1 MKKYFLGVCA
11 ALFAFAA
18 ALTIGAQAA
27 ADNVYAI
34 LYDDGTLVFQYGD
47 TADSAKTAVKTYA
60 VNLNAV
66 YDYPDY
72 EPWYN
77 ERKSVRFVDFADKIS
92 PTATAHW
99 FYECENLKRVD
110 NIQNLNT
117 ANVTSMYR
125 MFWDCSGL
133 TALDVSNFDTVN
145 VTNMSSMFW
154 GCSGLTALDVSG
166 FDTANVTNMRAMF
179 SSCSGLTAL
188 DVSGFNTAN
197 VTYMS
202 SMFQECSGLT
212 ALDVSGFDTA
222 NVTSMGCMFWGCSGL
237 TALDVSNFDT
247 ANVTYMEEMFL
258 GCSGLTALDVSNFD
272 TANVT
277 NMSGMFEGCRGLTT
291 LDVSS
296 FDTANVMW
304 MGHMFQEC
312 NVLTALDLSRFD
324 TANVTSMGCMFEG
337 CYKLKTIYASDKFT
351 TASVPEREYEN
362 SRNMFS
368 VCTSLVGGNGTKF
381 NASHTD
387 KEYARIDA
395 PDAPGYFTAKSSVT
409 YAVEDESGEASAVTD
424 ISQVAPGSELVIKPD
439 APSGDFQTASVFCAV
454 YDRQGAMVR
463 LQVWDVDLSD
473 PLNVMMTGRIQ
484 IPENVEV
491 GEIRVFVLSENL
503 VPLRSAG
510 ILG

>member
-154 GCSGLTALDVSG
+154 G
-166 FDTANVTNMRAMF
+166 
-179 SSCSGLTAL
+179 
-188 DVSGFNTAN
+188 
-197 VTYMS
+197 
-202 SMFQECSGLT
+202 CSGLT